1 MECVDMTILRFWI
14 FRQNLNFENFRPDFS
29 SEGHFWVV
37 RHIFSSEKSIY
48 GSYGPISFG
57 PKSIYGS
64 YGPYIPEKVPEF
76 GS

>member
-1 MECVDMTILRFWI
+1 MTILKFWI
-14 FRQNLNFENFRPDFS
+14 FRQNLNFENFRPNFS
-29 SEGHFWVV
+29 SEGNFWVV
-37 RHIFSSEKSIY
+37 RSTFSIEKSIY

-64 YGPYIPEKVPEF
+64 YGPYIPEKVLEF

>member
-1 MECVDMTILRFWI
+1 MECVGMTILRFWI
-14 FRQNLNFENFRPDFS
+14 FRQNLNFEHFRSDFS

-64 YGPYIPEKVPEF
+64 YGPYIPEKVSEF